1 MSDFPT
7 HLYRSVVR
15 SLRSG
20 ATEPTVAPSQRPA
33 PWHREGRHVT
43 KVGR

>member
-7 HLYRSVVR
+7 HLYPSVVR

-20 ATEPTVAPSQRPA
+20 ATEPNVAASQRPA
-33 PWHREGRHVT
+33 PSQREGRHVAKT
-43 KVGR
+43 GR